1 MDRSAAGY
9 SPWDCKES
17 DRSDLEPTCTLE
29 CSFTTRTF
37 LVAQMVKRLSTM
49 RETLVRVLGWQDP
62 LEEEVTTHSSVLA

>member
-17 DRSDLEPTCTLE
+17 DRSDLECTYTLG

-37 LVAQMVKRLSTM
+37 LVAQMVKRLSTT
-49 RETLVRVLGWQDP
+49 RETWVRSLGREDSP
-62 LEEEVTTHSSVLA
+62 GEGNGKA